1 MVVTPAVEG
10 CAPNLNGAVP
20 VEAARLPEPNAKLG
34 GDVAVA
40 PLAGAAAA
48 AAPNVKPP
56 LFGWAPMPVAVPS
69 GDCKVVEPK
78 AGGEATVAGFAVA
91 APEPKLNIFVLA
103 VLVACVANGVIWDTG
118 AVAPNLNA
126 FDAKLVDGAG
136 VLLAVPTGNV
146 AGCSL
151 EPNLNGCAAAA
162 SVLEPNWKSVEPG
175 RTGAAALEVATLV
188 LLDVN
193 VGSVAGVPVAAP
205 AGAPKAGELGGA
217 FGTTMLPPNDGP
229 ENTKPP
235 AGWSGLVV
243 AVAVKL
249 GADDAAVDEAGRAG
263 TAVDATGGNWNGVD
277 KVDTVVDVFGEA
289 KLAKPAR
296 SGFAVVEGAVVGSS
310 VLGAVVDATLWLAGV
325 LRPKKPAPN

>member
-1 MVVTPAVEG
+1 MAVPPAVEG

-20 VEAARLPEPNAKLG
+20 VEAAGLPEPNAKL

-40 PLAGAAAA
+40 PLAGAAVA
-48 AAPNVKPP
+48 AAPNVKPL
-56 LFGWAPMPVAVPS
+56 LFGWVPMPVAVPS

-78 AGGEATVAGFAVA
+78 AGGEVTVAGFAVA
-91 APEPKLNIFVLA
+91 LPEPKLNIFVLA
-103 VLVACVANGVIWDTG
+103 VLVTCVANGVIWDAG

-126 FDAKLVDGAG
+126 PDGKLVDGVG
-136 VLLAVPTGNV
+136 VLLAVPAGNV
-146 AGCSL
+146 AGCSP

-162 SVLEPNWKSVEPG
+162 CVLEPNWKGVEPG
-175 RTGAAALEVATLV
+175 RTVAAALEVATLV
-188 LLDVN
+188 LLALN
-193 VGSVAGVPVAAP
+193 VGSVAGVPVAAA
-205 AGAPKAGELGGA
+205 AGTPKAGELGGA

-235 AGWSGLVV
+235 TGWSGLVV

-249 GADDAAVDEAGRAG
+249 AADDAAVDVAERAG
-263 TAVDATGGNWNGVD
+263 KAVDDTGGNWNGVD

-310 VLGAVVDATLWLAGV
+310 VLGAVVDAALWLAGV